1 MLIFITAAMLLSL
14 LPVSVLSEQAGI
26 TPSAAPVP
34 TEAAAESSIP
44 AESAAAENGAEPAP
58 SAAPEEDADPFADI
72 TTPYIYLIE
81 ADTGALL
88 YSRRGDTRAF
98 PASTTKLMSALVAVE
113 NLPDLNKVVTLGWR
127 PVVGFGPTSSLMG
140 LETGEQI
147 SLIDMLYGMLL
158 RSGNDAAKALA
169 IETAYEHFGS
179 WIDPADSVSLFVS
192 LMNEK
197 ARELGMSSTHFV
209 TVDGRH
215 DEEHYTTAHDFAIL
229 MNEAL
234 KNPIVAQILATPTY
248 QVQATNIHP
257 NGFYFENSN
266 RLICTRS
273 SDTESF
279 LYEYCIGGKTGET
292 NEAGY
297 CLVSAARRNGVTLIL
312 VQFGDS
318 NTENTSYYRYQTAPG
333 IYEWGFENYRAFDL
347 TEFDVQTDFEL
358 TAENHSPFDESGGRF
373 IAKAAIDGLSITGAY
388 TSIRE
393 FMLDPSRITTVVN
406 SDYAEAPIRKGDVV
420 GYVDYRFYENAFIR
434 ANLIAQR
441 DVASASDI
449 DIEPHETAFIS
460 VTAPPGSG
468 RKTALALEREAKG
481 DRYAVWHY
489 YDGSLYAASSD
500 EWHYLRLDGGAFKT
514 EASPERIGSVALYR
528 RCFDSN
534 GEAYYR
540 REDSV
545 TDGAEYAIVVD
556 SMALCASSQGGSLK
570 ASPVVLGADGIITDG
585 VSESMIW
592 RFSSHSTG
600 YRITNASRY
609 LVRKGPSGVLFWV
622 LLLIIALAALIV
634 VRLLMLRKKRSRRLR
649 NAKRYR
655 ATMR

>member
-1 MLIFITAAMLLSL
+1 MRRLLFIFIAAAMLLSL
-14 LPVSVLSEQAGI
+14 LPFSALCEQQEI
-26 TPSAAPVP
+26 APQP
-34 TEAAAESSIP
+34 T
-44 AESAAAENGAEPAP
+44 PAP
-58 SAAPEEDADPFADI
+58 AQSMPPKEDADPFADI

-88 YSRRGDTRAF
+88 YSREGDTRAF
-98 PASTTKLMSALVAVE
+98 PASTTKIMSALVAVE
-113 NLPDLNKVVTLGWR
+113 NLPDLNKVITLGWR

-140 LETGEQI
+140 LEVGEQI

-158 RSGNDAAKALA
+158 RSGNDAAKAIA

-197 ARELGMSSTHFV
+197 ARELGMSSTHFA

-229 MNEAL
+229 MNAAL
-234 KNPIVAQILATPTY
+234 KNPIVAQILSTPTY

-266 RLICTRS
+266 RLICTKS

-318 NTENTSYYRYQTAPG
+318 NTGTTSYYRYQTAPV
-333 IYEWGFENYRAFDL
+333 IYEWGFENYRAFAL
-347 TEFDVQTDFEL
+347 SEFNVQTDFEL
-358 TAENHSPFDESGGRF
+358 AADNCSPFDPENGRF
-373 IAKAAIDGLSITGAY
+373 TAKAAIDGLSITGAY

-393 FMLDPSRITTVVN
+393 YMENPARIITVVN

-420 GYVDYRFYENAFIR
+420 GYVDYHFYENAFIR

-460 VTAPPGSG
+460 VTFPPGSG
-468 RKTALALEREAKG
+468 KKTVLGIEHEPGA
-481 DRYAVWHY
+481 DQYTVWHY
-489 YDGSLYAASSD
+489 YNGSLYTSSSD
-500 EWHYLRLDGGAFKT
+500 EWHYLTIDGGVFKA
-514 EASPERIGSVALYR
+514 EASSELVGRVALYR

-545 TDGAEYAIVVD
+545 SDGAEYAIVAD
-556 SMALCASSQGGSLK
+556 GMALCASSQGGSLK
-570 ASPVVLGADGIITDG
+570 ASPVILDGSGIITG
-585 VSESMIW
+585 GIGESMIW

-600 YRITNASRY
+600 YRIANASRY

-622 LLLIIALAALIV
+622 LLLVIALIALIV
-634 VRLLMLRKKRSRRLR
+634 VRLLVLRKKHSRRRR

>member
-1 MLIFITAAMLLSL
+1 MRRLLFIFIAAAMVLSL
-14 LPVSVLSEQAGI
+14 LPVFALGEQAQS
-26 TPSAAPVP
+26 TPSIGSAIEPTAEPSASELPAQSAAP
-34 TEAAAESSIP
+34 AMDD
-44 AESAAAENGAEPAP
+44 EPFP
-58 SAAPEEDADPFADI
+58 DI

-88 YSRRGDTRAF
+88 YSRRGDERAF

-113 NLPDLNKVVTLGWR
+113 NLPDLNKVITLGWR

-197 ARELGMSSTHFV
+197 ARELGMNSTHFA

-215 DEEHYTTAHDFAIL
+215 DDEHYTTAHDFAIL
-229 MNEAL
+229 MNAAL

-248 QVQATNIHP
+248 QVNATNIHP

-266 RLICTRS
+266 RLICTKS

-279 LYEYCIGGKTGET
+279 LYEHCIGGKTGET

-318 NTENTSYYRYQTAPG
+318 NTQNTSYYRYQTAPS
-333 IYEWGFENYRAFDL
+333 IYEWGFENYRAFEL
-347 TEFDVQTDFEL
+347 SEFGVQTDFEL
-358 TAENHSPFDESGGRF
+358 VAENCSPFDAENGRF
-373 IAKAAIDGLSITGAY
+373 IASAALDGLSITGAY
-388 TSIRE
+388 TSMRE
-393 FMLDPSRITTVVN
+393 YMLDPARIATVVN
-406 SDYAEAPIRKGDVV
+406 SDYAQAPIRKGDVV

-434 ANLIAQR
+434 ANLIARR

-460 VTAPPGSG
+460 VTSPPGSG
-468 RKTALALEREAKG
+468 KKTALALEREALG

-489 YDGSLYAASSD
+489 HDGSLYTVTSD
-500 EWHYLRLDGGAFKT
+500 EWHYLSLENNVFKT
-514 EASPERIGSVALYR
+514 EASPERIGSITLYR

-534 GEAYYR
+534 GAAYYR

-545 TDGAEYAIVVD
+545 ADGAEYAIVAD
-556 SMALCASSQGGSLK
+556 GMALCASPQGGSLK
-570 ASPVVLGADGIITDG
+570 ASPVVLGDDGIIRDG
-585 VSESMIW
+585 IGESMFW
-592 RFSSHSTG
+592 RFISHSTG
-600 YRITNASRY
+600 YRLTNASRY

-622 LLLIIALAALIV
+622 LMLIIALCALIV
-634 VRLLMLRKKRSRRLR
+634 VRLLMLRKRRSRRRR
-649 NAKRYR
+649 NARRYR